1 MMELINTYFNHNSK
15 APQIADKSN
24 ESVILGFGGFALMA
38 TAVIGYRFF
47 KTDPQTIAILGVSGM
62 GLFLSHLTGMRGYA
76 FLVGAMVASGIAYQ
90 VIDTIKNNRLKVEV
104 NVDIIQALKA
114 ASKLSKMFT
123 S

>member
-1 MMELINTYFNHNSK
+1 MELIKTYFNPFPK
-15 APQIADKSN
+15 TPQIADDSN
-24 ESVILGFGGFALMA
+24 ESVILGFGGVALMA

-76 FLVGAMVASGIAYQ
+76 FLVGAMGASGIAYQ
-90 VIDTIKNNRLKVEV
+90 VIDTIKNNRLQVEV
-104 NVDIIQALKA
+104 NVDIIQIIKA
-114 ASKLSKMFT
+114 ASKLSKTFT